1 MVAVALNLLAIKI
14 SVVLQKS
21 ISIALL
27 QLAEEKA
34 PVTSKFF
41 QNFTNKIYFS
51 YQNQLNSY
59 FGIQAIRG
67 SGETAN
73 KKW

>member
-41 QNFTNKIYFS
+41 
-51 YQNQLNSY
+51 
-59 FGIQAIRG
+59 
-67 SGETAN
+67 
-73 KKW
+73 